1 MKNDTGFNA
10 LVPQES
16 AVEGLAQRVVEV
28 LSASE
33 DSLKKV
39 SEIKISIN
47 PVVAYNLELTIIP

>member
-1 MKNDTGFNA
+1 MKNDACFNA

-33 DSLKKV
+33 NSLKKV
-39 SEIKISIN
+39 SEVKISIN
-47 PVVAYNLELTIIP
+47 PVIAYSVELTFIP